1 VDGNAL
7 TLTRTHWHDVAGGKV
22 LKLGDNPIGAA
33 AAEVVE
39 QVVAIPAWRS
49 GIRLVCG
56 ASVRRAG
63 ACFDSPVR
71 RKRRS
76 VMLRR
81 ARTVAAVVATAA
93 VGFLTWQLVKRRG
106 VDLSGFRSAE
116 GQRRYLQAYQ
126 EVLAQ
131 WPVPYEQLTL
141 PTPFGTTHVIANGDP
156 TARPLVLLHATGTSP
171 TGWLLNV
178 GPLSTRHRV
187 FAVHIMGEAGMS
199 QQTRVLRN
207 RQDCVDWLAS
217 VLDGLGLD
225 RVRLAGW
232 SFGGWLT
239 LAFVVAEP
247 DRVDRTV
254 LLAPFGSLAPYAPA
268 VMLFLKLG
276 PYLPM
281 GPPGRLALRMMSP
294 GYQIRERFARQ
305 FVLGGRYFRSANPLT
320 RNSSRFG
327 VPCCC

>member
-1 VDGNAL
+1 
-7 TLTRTHWHDVAGGKV
+7 
-22 LKLGDNPIGAA
+22 
-33 AAEVVE
+33 
-39 QVVAIPAWRS
+39 
-49 GIRLVCG
+49 
-56 ASVRRAG
+56 
-63 ACFDSPVR
+63 
-71 RKRRS
+71 
-76 VMLRR
+76 
-81 ARTVAAVVATAA
+81 
-93 VGFLTWQLVKRRG
+93 
-106 VDLSGFRSAE
+106 
-116 GQRRYLQAYQ
+116 
-126 EVLAQ
+126 
-131 WPVPYEQLTL
+131 
-141 PTPFGTTHVIANGDP
+141 VIANGDP

-187 FAVHIMGEAGMS
+187 FAVDIMGEAGMS

-294 GYQIRERFARQ
+294 GYQFRERFARQ

-327 VPCCC
+327 LLLLLIGNRESTFDPHHAVSHARRCLHKVEADVLPGVGNMVAMEAAEAVNDRMLRFLGG